1 MADIKKFLDQDG
13 VSTLWSRIAEE
24 LNKKAAA
31 SDVAINTAD
40 IATMK
45 GQIKALEAGTY
56 DDTEVR
62 NLIKTNADAIDAIE
76 ADYLKAAD
84 KTELNSA
91 IDLKANASDLT
102 TLQDKVTTLIDSDA
116 DKSVRTIANEELAKQ
131 LIADGAQES
140 LDTLAEIAAW
150 IQHHPDDAAAMN
162 EAITA
167 LQAKVNTGDKTV
179 TAYVTEAIAALNIDD
194 YAKADDLTALAGRV
208 DTAEAD
214 ISDLKA
220 EDIALDARLDTL
232 EGKVTDA
239 KIAAWD
245 AAEQNAKDYADSL
258 AGNYDAFGAAAGA
271 LTSAKAYTDEA
282 FAAVQALSA
291 QDIDDAIAAATQA

>member
-31 SDVAINTAD
+31 SDVATNTAD

-45 GQIKALEAGTY
+45 GQIEALEAGTY

-102 TLQDKVTTLIDSDA
+102 TLQGKVTTLIDGDA

-150 IQHHPDDAAAMN
+150 IQDHPDDAAAMN

-179 TAYVTEAIAALNIDD
+179 TAYVTDAIAALNIGD
-194 YAKADDLTALAGRV
+194 YAKAADLTALAGRV

-258 AGNYDAFGAAAGA
+258 AGNYDASGAAAGA